1 MSVLKSKSVEIE
13 LLGGVQVRIEG
24 APAVAFPYDKVR
36 ALFAL
41 LVVKRDQSLR
51 REWLAS
57 LLWPRLAAQDGRR
70 NLRIA
75 LTHLSKLLNQPGH
88 PPVLLA
94 DRLYLRFAP
103 GAAARVDLDFV
114 VQAPTVC
121 GGPVDAH
128 TMVEALRRY
137 RGPFLGDLT
146 LPDNTEFDEWAIAL
160 RETYQRRAIAIA
172 EGLAAHFC
180 TQGDIDRALEYAE
193 RACALDRHNEVSHQ
207 RLIELLAAS
216 GRPAAARAQH
226 QAYARMLGEQ
236 PGDVPQVRLLASQL
250 PAPMVP
256 ASADAGELSA
266 WAEPQRRHVT
276 VLHIDIRCPSDDSA
290 NGADLNTSD
299 TSDDADEIATRL
311 MASHGQALDAVQR
324 HGGHGLPL
332 GTGVLA
338 YFGYPQARERG
349 ARDALQAAQAVLD
362 GAAASGI
369 VARCGLHS
377 GIILAGDATRPDA
390 LGRCTRVASELC
402 RQAGAGEI
410 VLSAAAHQLCGGEL
424 PCPPSI
430 VEIDLSTERAL
441 QAWQVF
447 RVAPE
452 GRGAGQRTATPARV
466 FVGRER
472 ELARL
477 TELLV
482 GRSSGKET
490 DEVEADAGGDHAEH
504 APRVRA
510 VLVRGEA
517 GVGKSRL
524 LSRFSADLR
533 AQGAEVFEV
542 CCDPRQVA
550 TPYFPL
556 IRFANQLLGLDEAT
570 DLHDRHARLR
580 AFLSI
585 HGPWEAD
592 AEPLLA
598 YLLGL
603 AGAEEAVLN
612 RPAQQLRDA
621 FDGLLLALFA
631 QGMTGAIR
639 VLVMEDVHW
648 ADPSTVTL
656 MARLVDES
664 TRPTTTLLLTAR
676 PEFVVPWEPL
686 PVVELGPLP
695 THHTEALVT
704 ACLGTAALPDD
715 VLARIV
721 SASDGVPLFAEEM
734 ARMVVA
740 GCPWGTIPPTLQDVL
755 AARLERVGE
764 ARLVAAL
771 AATIGREFSHR
782 LLAAAWPGE
791 PAQLPTALAHLCTSG
806 LVEPGDRPGDYR
818 FKHALVQEA
827 AYQMQSVRARQQ
839 AHAGVANA
847 LRGVFAA
854 RVANEPALLAH
865 HLSGAGKSREAIEC
879 WLRAARAAL
888 ARAANEE
895 AVAHAAAGLSLVAQ
909 LPEPIRAA
917 AALTLRIEQGIALL
931 ATTGYGSREAAEA
944 FVLAQALLSAQT
956 GAAERFRVLW
966 GVWMG
971 SSSQHGY
978 RAALELAHTLHRLAG
993 ELDRPA
999 FLAASHY
1006 ALGNNLLW
1014 LGRFVEAQRHFEAAA
1029 GLVDEF
1035 SHREAVL
1042 LFGED
1047 PVVTSLAFLAWIH
1060 WFRGNPL
1067 AAVSTCEQALES
1079 GRRLGHPHSLG
1090 FALTMAAVLHR
1101 LLDDPARVAELS
1113 IELLALAETRQ
1124 LALWAATGALLQ
1136 GWALA
1141 RNGDEAGL
1149 ALIQRALASV
1159 QDTMVSVRVP
1169 FLAILAESDMALNR
1183 HEFALMALDMA
1194 EQAVEALADFHFAAE
1209 LARLR
1214 ARCLAARDAPV
1225 SQVLHHLQR
1234 AVDIALEQSA
1244 PQLALRALNDL
1255 ITCAPPPLA
1264 ADWQARRAVL
1274 LAEQGLTS
1282 TPD

>member
-1 MSVLKSKSVEIE
+1 MSVLRSKSVEIE
-13 LLGGVQVRIEG
+13 LLGGIQVRIEG
-24 APAVAFPYDKVR
+24 APVAAFPYDKVR

-41 LVVKRDQSLR
+41 LVVEREQSLR

-57 LLWPRLAAQDGRR
+57 LLWPRLAVQDGRR

-75 LTHLSKLLNQPGH
+75 LTHLNKLLNRPGH
-88 PPVLLA
+88 APLLVA
-94 DRLYLRFAP
+94 DRLYLRFVP
-103 GAAARVDLDFV
+103 GTTAHADIDFV
-114 VQAPTVC
+114 AQAPTVC
-121 GGPVDAH
+121 GGPVDAD
-128 TMVEALRRY
+128 TMAEALRRY
-137 RGPFLGDLT
+137 RGPFLGDLA
-146 LPDNTEFDEWAIAL
+146 LPDNAEFDEWAIAQ
-160 RETYQRRAIAIA
+160 RETCQRRAIAIA
-172 EGLAAHFC
+172 EGLAAHFSA
-180 TQGDIDRALEYAE
+180 QGAIDRALQYAE
-193 RACALDRHNEVSHQ
+193 RACALDRHNELGHQ

-216 GRPAAARAQH
+216 GRPVAARAQH
-226 QAYARMLGEQ
+226 QAYVRMLAEQ
-236 PGDVPQVRLLASQL
+236 TGDLPQASAFASPH
-250 PAPMVP
+250 PAPV
-256 ASADAGELSA
+256 ASASAGAGALST
-266 WAEPQRRHVT
+266 WAGAQRRPVT
-276 VLHIDIRCPSDDSA
+276 VLHIDILCPPDDS
-290 NGADLNTSD
+290 GIPTDFD
-299 TSDDADEIATRL
+299 TSTDFDDVAVRL
-311 MASHGQALDAVQR
+311 MASHRQALETVQR
-324 HGGHGLPL
+324 HGGHGLSL

-338 YFGYPQARERG
+338 YFGFPQARERC
-349 ARDALQAAQAVLD
+349 ACDALQAARAVLD
-362 GAAASGI
+362 GAATRGI
-369 VARCGLHS
+369 VVRCGLHS

-390 LGRCTRVASELC
+390 LGHCTRIASELC
-402 RQAGAGEI
+402 RHADAGEI
-410 VLSAAAHQLCGGEL
+410 VLSAAAHSLCGTES
-424 PCPPSI
+424 PCPPS
-430 VEIDLSTERAL
+430 VLEINAPTGHAL
-441 QAWQVF
+441 QAWPVF
-447 RVAPE
+447 RITREADGARQRAAP
-452 GRGAGQRTATPARV
+452 PARV
-466 FVGRER
+466 FVGRDQ

-477 TELLV
+477 TELLAEHSA
-482 GRSSGKET
+482 GEAPGK
-490 DEVEADAGGDHAEH
+490 DDGHAGGNHATG
-504 APRVRA
+504 APRIRTA
-510 VLVRGEA
+510 LVRGEA
-517 GVGKSRL
+517 GVGKSCL
-524 LSRFSADLR
+524 LSRFSAGLR
-533 AQGAEVFEV
+533 AQGAAVFEV
-542 CCDPRQVA
+542 CCDPRHAA

-621 FDGLLLALFA
+621 LDRLLLTLLA
-631 QGMTGAIR
+631 QGMSHPAR

-648 ADPSTVTL
+648 ADPSTLALVG
-656 MARLVDES
+656 RLLDE
-664 TRPTTTLLLTAR
+664 PTGPATTLLLTAR
-676 PEFVVPWEPL
+676 PEFIVPWEAL

-695 THHTEALVT
+695 THHTEALVA
-704 ACLGTAALPDD
+704 ACLDASAVTDGVVT
-715 VLARIV
+715 RIV
-721 SASDGVPLFAEEM
+721 AASDGVPLFAEEM

-764 ARLVAAL
+764 ARPVAAL
-771 AATIGREFSHR
+771 AATIGRAFSHR
-782 LLAAAWPGE
+782 LLAAAWPGDA
-791 PAQLPTALAHLCTSG
+791 AQLPTALAHLCASG
-806 LVEPGDRPGDYR
+806 LVESGDRPGDYR

-827 AYQMQSVRARQQ
+827 AYQMQSGRARQQ
-839 AHAGVANA
+839 AHAGVVNA

-854 RVANEPALLAH
+854 WVANEPALLAH
-865 HLSGAGKSREAIEC
+865 HLSGAGQPREAIEC
-879 WLRAARAAL
+879 WLRAARSAL

-895 AVAHAAAGLSLVAQ
+895 AVAHAEAGLSLIVQ
-909 LPEPIRAA
+909 LPEPTQAS

-944 FVLAQALLSAQT
+944 FTQAQALLSRQT

-978 RAALELAHTLHRLAG
+978 RAALELARTLHQIAG
-993 ELDRPA
+993 DLDRPA

-1014 LGRFVEAQRHFEAAA
+1014 LGRFVEAQAHFEAAT

-1047 PVVTSLAFLAWIH
+1047 PVVTSLAFLAWTH

-1067 AAVSTCEQALES
+1067 AAVSTCEQALEA
-1079 GRRLGHPHSLG
+1079 GRRLGHPHSLS

-1101 LLDDPARVAELS
+1101 LLDDPTRVAALS
-1113 IELLALAETRQ
+1113 VELLALADTRR

-1141 RNGDEAGL
+1141 RNNDEAGL
-1149 ALIQRALASV
+1149 ALIQRALESV
-1159 QDTMVSVRVP
+1159 HNTMVAVRVP

-1183 HEFALMALDMA
+1183 HESALIALDMA
-1194 EQAVEALADFHFAAE
+1194 EHAVEALADFHFAAE

-1214 ARCLAARDAPV
+1214 AQCLAACDAPL

-1255 ITCAPPPLA
+1255 IAYAPPQLA
-1264 ADWQARRAVL
+1264 TDWHARRAVL
-1274 LAEQGLTS
+1274 LAEHGLRS
-1282 TPD
+1282 MPDY